1 MLKKDVTEE
10 VKSKVSGLQISL
22 VNAIYRYRHS
32 TLNLLKWTEVNPLD
46 TTLPSLQAKAND
58 N

>member
-32 TLNLLKWTEVNPLD
+32 TLNLLKWTEVNPS
-46 TTLPSLQAKAND
+46 TLPSLQAKAND